1 MPFAVQM
8 QLPITQ
14 HYITFW
20 TILTFTKRVKEAVS
34 SIWGPISWGS
44 QRLFYRSFRKI
55 KRILPCP
62 VSQRPIKHERD
73 PLAMDS
79 HLTTKCMAG
88 YFTLNLFSCLLPHF
102 IGDRWN
108 IGTIYLAKATAKNH
122 ICPFQMLKIKT
133 TKALK
138 EKDREWDRVTVVDG
152 TGVQR
157 LREWVKC
164 KAYIA
169 MGLRKQAHTVKCS
182 NSFRTQ

>member
-1 MPFAVQM
+1 MRSITSLWCMTGGKGSRLYLFYPPPPTKCVFLDPWRWPNLVPQSSKVPFAVRM

-20 TILTFTKRVKEAVS
+20 TILKSTKRVKEAVS

-88 YFTLNLFSCLLPHF
+88 YFTFNLFSCLLPHF
-102 IGDRWN
+102 LGDQWHR
-108 IGTIYLAKATAKNH
+108 GTIYLAMATAK
-122 ICPFQMLKIKT
+122 IIS
-133 TKALK
+133 ALS
-138 EKDREWDRVTVVDG
+138 
-152 TGVQR
+152 
-157 LREWVKC
+157 KC
-164 KAYIA
+164 
-169 MGLRKQAHTVKCS
+169 
-182 NSFRTQ
+182 